1 MKITLTEEFFSCTY
15 FKSRTS
21 DDTIV
26 IKNFNTSN
34 YVKEFSNINLLIK
47 FIDMYDYATII
58 VNQTLEKILSLIP
71 ISGKPINLT
80 SEDMELIKSNNITIY
95 LYKKNEV
102 EKIYL
107 VNNEY
112 QRYDEFVSGLD
123 EYYTKL

>member
-34 YVKEFSNINLLIK
+34 YVKEFTDINLLIK
-47 FIDMYDYATII
+47 FIDIYDYATIM
-58 VNQTLEKILSLIP
+58 VNPILKYAKS
-71 ISGKPINLT
+71 INLT
-80 SEDMELIKSNNITIY
+80 SEDMELNKSNNITIY
-95 LYKKNEV
+95 HYKKNDV
-102 EKIYL
+102 EKIYFI
-107 VNNEY
+107 NNEY
-112 QRYDEFVSGLD
+112 WRYDEFVSGLD